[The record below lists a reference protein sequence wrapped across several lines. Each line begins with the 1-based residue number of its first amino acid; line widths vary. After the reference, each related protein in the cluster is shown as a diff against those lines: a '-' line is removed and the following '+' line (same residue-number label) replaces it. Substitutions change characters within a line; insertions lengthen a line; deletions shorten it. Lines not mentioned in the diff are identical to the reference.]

1 MCNTLTKEEAV
12 AKETVL
18 SVVKELRDSIKELIK
33 LLAGR
38 PILSAPFEN
47 KRFIQN
53 ADGTF
58 TDKKR
63 SIIWA
68 KEDLPTK
75 MTPAEA
81 IEACKK
87 LGPGWIPF
95 SDEEFES
102 IKDRT
107 RYNPAIIPEAEVLGL
122 KTDDWYV
129 TRTPFAGDSDDA
141 WYVNPRDG
149 NVLFYSK
156 DYHNYVR
163 PVRVSQ

>member
-1 MCNTLTKEEAV
+1 LCNTLTKEEAV

-63 SIIWA
+63 SMIWA

-87 LGPGWIPF
+87 LGPGWVPF

-129 TRTPFAGDSDDA
+129 TRTPFAGDSDGA
-141 WYVNPRDG
+141 WFVGPRFGD
-149 NVLFYSK
+149 V
-156 DYHNYVR
+156 DYCNKGYHHYVR

>member
-38 PILSAPFEN
+38 PVLSTPFEN

-87 LGPGWIPF
+87 LGPGWVPF

-129 TRTPFAGDSDDA
+129 TRTPFAGGSDDA
-141 WYVNPRDG
+141 WYVLPRGGDVG
-149 NVLFYSK
+149 YYNKGS
-156 DYHNYVR
+156 HGYVR